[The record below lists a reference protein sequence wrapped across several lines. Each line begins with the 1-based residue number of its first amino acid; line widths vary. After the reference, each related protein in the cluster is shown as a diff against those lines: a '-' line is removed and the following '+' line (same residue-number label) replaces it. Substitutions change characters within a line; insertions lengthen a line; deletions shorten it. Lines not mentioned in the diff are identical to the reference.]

1 MIKATIR
8 KDGFRIEGH
17 ANYAPSGYDIVC
29 AAVSTLV
36 ATTLISSYGIV
47 EENEVDQVKGIVDV
61 TYQVPLE
68 REDKV
73 LLGAFKKGLQI
84 IHEQYPRH
92 LEVKHET

>member
-36 ATTLISSYGIV
+36 ATTLTSAYGII
-47 EENEVDQVKGIVDV
+47 EENEVNQEKGIVDV
-61 TYQVPLE
+61 TYQSPLE

-73 LLGAFKKGLQI
+73 LLIAFKKGLQI
-84 IHEQYPRH
+84 IHEQYPRS